1 MTESTRTPR
10 RNKTPLLVLTLIF
23 AAIGIYW
30 GVKHF
35 GTWQYQES
43 SENAYVN
50 GHLVQISAQIPGRV
64 SQILVDDNDTVQAGQ
79 VLAVLDDNNA
89 VLTLEKARSQLIQ
102 AVRQNARLHSS
113 VNAAQAQSAAQLADV
128 KRAQVAVQKAEADW
142 KRREA
147 LRGVDAVSAEEAAH
161 AKNALDNARATLQ
174 AAQAAA
180 RSAKAQEQAQ
190 RDAVGNAV
198 PLEQQPDVLA
208 AASQFKEAWL
218 AVRRTQIVAPVSG
231 QVAKRSVQ
239 LGQQIGAGAPLMA
252 IVPMTELWVDVN
264 FKETQLA
271 NIKVGQSVD
280 LVSDFYG
287 DDVKFKGIV
296 QGLSAGTGS
305 AFSLLPAQNA
315 TGNWIKVVQR
325 VPVRVLLDN
334 RNWRRIR
341 CVSACRCTRWWT
353 RAKPVSRSM
362 RPLRNATARRFR
374 FRWKI
379 CRRPI
384 NWLPKLL
391 PPTVNGTCR
400 LLLARFKSSL
410 HGLSTCFEG
419 CLCHHNPNI

>member
-89 VLTLEKARSQLIQ
+89 VLALEKARSQLIQ

-180 RSAKAQEQAQ
+180 RSAKA
-190 RDAVGNAV
+190 
-198 PLEQQPDVLA
+198 
-208 AASQFKEAWL
+208 
-218 AVRRTQIVAPVSG
+218 
-231 QVAKRSVQ
+231 
-239 LGQQIGAGAPLMA
+239 
-252 IVPMTELWVDVN
+252 
-264 FKETQLA
+264 
-271 NIKVGQSVD
+271 
-280 LVSDFYG
+280 
-287 DDVKFKGIV
+287 
-296 QGLSAGTGS
+296 
-305 AFSLLPAQNA
+305 
-315 TGNWIKVVQR
+315 
-325 VPVRVLLDN
+325 
-334 RNWRRIR
+334 
-341 CVSACRCTRWWT
+341 
-353 RAKPVSRSM
+353 
-362 RPLRNATARRFR
+362 
-374 FRWKI
+374 
-379 CRRPI
+379 
-384 NWLPKLL
+384 
-391 PPTVNGTCR
+391 
-400 LLLARFKSSL
+400 
-410 HGLSTCFEG
+410 
-419 CLCHHNPNI
+419 

>member
-89 VLTLEKARSQLIQ
+89 VLALEKARSQLIQ

-161 AKNALDNARATLQ
+161 AKNA
-174 AAQAAA
+174 
-180 RSAKAQEQAQ
+180 
-190 RDAVGNAV
+190 
-198 PLEQQPDVLA
+198 
-208 AASQFKEAWL
+208 
-218 AVRRTQIVAPVSG
+218 
-231 QVAKRSVQ
+231 
-239 LGQQIGAGAPLMA
+239 
-252 IVPMTELWVDVN
+252 
-264 FKETQLA
+264 
-271 NIKVGQSVD
+271 
-280 LVSDFYG
+280 
-287 DDVKFKGIV
+287 
-296 QGLSAGTGS
+296 
-305 AFSLLPAQNA
+305 
-315 TGNWIKVVQR
+315 
-325 VPVRVLLDN
+325 
-334 RNWRRIR
+334 
-341 CVSACRCTRWWT
+341 
-353 RAKPVSRSM
+353 
-362 RPLRNATARRFR
+362 
-374 FRWKI
+374 
-379 CRRPI
+379 
-384 NWLPKLL
+384 
-391 PPTVNGTCR
+391 
-400 LLLARFKSSL
+400 
-410 HGLSTCFEG
+410 
-419 CLCHHNPNI
+419 